1 MMAFASLALAGCGGP
16 TSKTGIDLANL
27 DQTAKPG
34 DNFYQYACGGWIK
47 AHPLTGEY
55 STYGNFEVLIEN
67 NNKQLRGLI
76 EAMAKGQHEVGTLE
90 QKIGDLYNIA
100 MDSVK
105 QNKDGYAPIKE
116 DMDAIAAIQDRKEII
131 ALRLLH
137 RCRHQEQ
144 QHEPPSNHARRFKLR
159 RERVLSGQ

>member
-1 MMAFASLALAGCGGP
+1 M
-16 TSKTGIDLANL
+16 
-27 DQTAKPG
+27 
-34 DNFYQYACGGWIK
+34 
-47 AHPLTGEY
+47 
-55 STYGNFEVLIEN
+55 IEN

-131 ALRLLH
+131 A
-137 RCRHQEQ
+137 QM
-144 QHEPPSNHARRFKLR
+144 PSLAGKGFPVTSASTSMPTSRTAA
-159 RERVLSGQ
+159 